1 MFHPYKNYREDSFK
15 TLIKQSNQSNQ
26 SIKQALKYIRKLT
39 SFQFGPKFLDR
50 SVQSP
55 KILRSVQKHESM
67 TKLHPLLKLRDQVK
81 NSQI

>member
-15 TLIKQSNQSNQ
+15 TLIKQSNQS
-26 SIKQALKYIRKLT
+26 IKQAIKYIRKLT
-39 SFQFGPKFLDR
+39 SFQFGPKFLNR

-55 KILRSVQKHESM
+55 KILRSVQQYESM
-67 TKLHPLLKLRDQVK
+67 TILHPLSKLSDEVK